1 VGVGKKV
8 EMMET
13 IKADAVVDTRGLL
26 CPMPVVKAKL
36 ALEEMKPGQVVKVL
50 STDPG
55 SLKDFPA
62 WCQETGNRLLL
73 ARKEEKGLYAFFI
86 EKGKEG

>member
-1 VGVGKKV
+1 
-8 EMMET
+8 MMET
-13 IKADAVVDTRGLL
+13 IKADIVVDTRGLL

-62 WCQETGNRLLL
+62 WCQETGNKLLL
-73 ARKEEKGLYAFFI
+73 AQEEGKRLYTFFI
-86 EKGKEG
+86 EKGKEA

>member
-1 VGVGKKV
+1 VEGLKV
-8 EMMET
+8 D
-13 IKADAVVDTRGLL
+13 KVVDTKGML

-36 ALEEMKPGQVVKVL
+36 ALEEMKPGQVAKVL

-55 SLKDFPA
+55 SMKDFPA

-73 ARKEEKGLYAFFI
+73 AQEEGKRLYTFFI
-86 EKGKEG
+86 EKGKEA

>member
-1 VGVGKKV
+1 
-8 EMMET
+8 MEGM
-13 IKADAVVDTRGLL
+13 KFDKLVDTRGML

-62 WCQETGNRLLL
+62 WCQETGNKLLL
-73 ARKEEKGLYAFFI
+73 AQEEGKRLYTFFI
-86 EKGKEG
+86 EKGKEA

>member
-1 VGVGKKV
+1 
-8 EMMET
+8 MMET
-13 IKADAVVDTRGLL
+13 IKADVVVDTRGLL

-62 WCQETGNRLLL
+62 WCQETGNRLLA

-86 EKGKEG
+86 KKGQEG

>member
-1 VGVGKKV
+1 
-8 EMMET
+8 MET
-13 IKADAVVDTRGLL
+13 MKADVQVNARGLL
-26 CPMPVVKAKL
+26 CPMLVVKAKL

-55 SLKDFPA
+55 SLKDFTA

-86 EKGKEG
+86 QKAQEV